1 MTADTDAAISRMR
14 HTSDVIVT
22 ERARLFGSAMTL
34 ADTVGLTNTLTI
46 LDSTKARL
54 VASRSDKEDWVA

>member
-1 MTADTDAAISRMR
+1 MTADTDAAISRM
-14 HTSDVIVT
+14 HLTSDTIAR

-34 ADTVGLTNTLTI
+34 ADTVGLTHALTI

-54 VASRSDKEDWVA
+54 VASRSDKGGWVA